1 MFFFTT
7 INRKPSN
14 NGPLRHS
21 YNTITRAREGLAL
34 VSSPHT
40 FAPIFYNVG
49 RKVDKKVDKSPIF
62 FRTKKAPYG
71 LKTAWVL
78 DFLMELLTGFEP
90 ATY

>member
-1 MFFFTT
+1 MTK
-7 INRKPSN
+7 RKPSN

-34 VSSPHT
+34 V
-40 FAPIFYNVG
+40 FFLPILSANILQCWQKG
-49 RKVDKKVDKSPIF
+49 RQKGRQIPYF

-71 LKTAWVL
+71 LKPAWML
-78 DFLMELLTGFEP
+78 NFLMELLTGFEP